1 MTVKKS
7 TTVKLDYRQG
17 DCIQLHSPLH
27 ISLNST
33 DRILPGIHYLLE
45 HRVLAAVLSKTEAP
59 YSSIF
64 QHTSSLQQVTN
75 VPLFSELAEKQG
87 NHHPVGKTPMK
98 SVIIHSYV
106 KDCEDERKCDKLI
119 HSNKERL

>member
-7 TTVKLDYRQG
+7 HSS
-17 DCIQLHSPLH
+17 LHLF
-27 ISLNST
+27 LNPT
-33 DRILPGIHYLLE
+33 NRNLPGIQNLLK
-45 HRVLAAVLSKTEAP
+45 HRVLTAVHYKTIP
-59 YSSIF
+59 LYSSIF

-75 VPLFSELAEKQG
+75 VPLFSEQAEKQG

-106 KDCEDERKCDKLI
+106 KDCEEERKCDKLI